1 MSPIEHYFE
10 NLLDMGSDIKGDPNK
25 NALSKEVQE
34 AVEICADYIKY
45 NHLLDDTKADMV
57 AMLEGI
63 KNQAKDEV
71 IAKLQDIRA
80 RAWYHHSQ
88 FDDDKDFEVD
98 RAVED
103 IVSLIDIEIGK
114 LKENKYDR

>member
-1 MSPIEHYFE
+1 MRMYEDDYYDDGPTLIEQLIE
-10 NLLDMGSDIKGDPNK
+10 EKRRKGLLPKTS
-25 NALSKEVQE
+25 
-34 AVEICADYIKY
+34 Y
-45 NHLLDDTKADMV
+45 T
-57 AMLEGI
+57 
-63 KNQAKDEV
+63 KDEV

>member
-1 MSPIEHYFE
+1 MRMYEDDYYNDEPTIIEQLIE
-10 NLLDMGSDIKGDPNK
+10 EKRRKGLLPKTSYT
-25 NALSKEVQE
+25 KE
-34 AVEICADYIKY
+34 
-45 NHLLDDTKADMV
+45 
-57 AMLEGI
+57 
-63 KNQAKDEV
+63 EV

-80 RAWYHHSQ
+80 RAWYHHSR

-98 RAVED
+98 RAIED